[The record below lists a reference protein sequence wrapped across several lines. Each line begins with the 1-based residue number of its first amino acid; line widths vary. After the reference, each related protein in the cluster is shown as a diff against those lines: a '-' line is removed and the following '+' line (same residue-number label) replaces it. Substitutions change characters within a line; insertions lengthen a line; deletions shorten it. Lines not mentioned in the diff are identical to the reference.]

1 MKMGFRENAARA
13 TEIEVC
19 VPNGAKLRNL
29 AGHPG
34 PRAGIQRAL
43 DCGSEA
49 AMTKA
54 LGLT

>member
-1 MKMGFRENAARA
+1 MFKIFADYTAITG
-13 TEIEVC
+13 THT
-19 VPNGAKLRNL
+19 NGTKLRNL

-34 PRAGIQRAL
+34 PRAGIQMAL